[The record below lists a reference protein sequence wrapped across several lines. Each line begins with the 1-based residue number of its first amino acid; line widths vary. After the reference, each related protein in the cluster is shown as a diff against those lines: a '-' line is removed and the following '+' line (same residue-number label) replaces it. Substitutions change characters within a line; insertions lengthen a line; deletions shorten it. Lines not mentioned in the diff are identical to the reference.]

1 MGLSGPPC
9 LCFHFQM
16 RLQAF
21 IPEKRNPKQTKE
33 ILKMPT
39 VIYYFTG
46 TGNSLKCARDIAG
59 GLGNTTLVPMQAMRD
74 KMISPE
80 ADCIGLVFPVYGWGL
95 PHAVKRFIKR
105 LSGKNK
111 GRYIF
116 AVATS
121 GGRFAGTLVLARKK
135 LRARGLRL
143 SAGFSVVMPT
153 NMILMHETS
162 EEKQKRLFDSMKAK
176 VSEIVS
182 AVKSREFRKVET
194 GSLSD
199 RILRTG
205 IVYRVVS
212 PFFKQMDH
220 LFRTDQRCTGCGLCS
235 RVCPAHNIEMQNGI
249 QKWKHR
255 CEMCLSCLN
264 LCPNQALQC
273 GKMTEGKRRYK
284 NPDIDVKDLMY

>member
-1 MGLSGPPC
+1 
-9 LCFHFQM
+9 
-16 RLQAF
+16 
-21 IPEKRNPKQTKE
+21 
-33 ILKMPT
+33 MPT
-39 VIYYFTG
+39 IIYYFTG

-59 GLGNTTLVPMQAMRD
+59 RLGRTTLVPMQAVRD
-74 KMISPE
+74 KKVFPE
-80 ADCIGLVFPVYGWGL
+80 ADCIGLVFPVYAWGL
-95 PHAVKRFIKR
+95 PYAVKRFIKR

-111 GRYIF
+111 KRYIF

-121 GGRFAGTLVLARKK
+121 GGRVAGALVLARKK

-162 EEKQKRLFDSMKAK
+162 EEKQKMLFESMKVK
-176 VSEIVS
+176 VSEIIL

-205 IVYRVVS
+205 IIYRFAS
-212 PFFKQMDH
+212 PIFSQMDR
-220 LFRTDQRCTGCGLCS
+220 LFRTDQSCTGCGLCS
-235 RVCPAHNIEMQNGI
+235 RVCPTHNIEMRNGI
-249 QKWKHR
+249 PKWKHC

-264 LCPNQALQC
+264 LCPNKALQC
-273 GKMTEGKRRYK
+273 GKMTEGKERYK
-284 NPDIDVKDLMY
+284 NPYVDVKDLMYR